1 MTTLTIP
8 KFEQNIIDRN
18 STNKQWYFFLQGLW
32 KGTPPAAEAAVSV
45 TASPMTYVAS
55 QRGFMVISGG
65 TVSAIAFS
73 RNGTT
78 FYSSGET
85 AGSFPLSFGDSL
97 KVTYTGA
104 PTMTFFPQ

>member
-1 MTTLTIP
+1 MTTLNIPTFDQKVVDKTI
-8 KFEQNIIDRN
+8 
-18 STNKQWYFFLQGLW
+18 TNKVWYFFWQGLW
-32 KGTPPAAEAAVSV
+32 KGTPPAPEASIAV

-55 QRGFMVISGG
+55 QKGFMVISGG

-78 FYSSGET
+78 FYTSGET
-85 AGSFPLSFGDSL
+85 AGSFPLSNYDSL
-97 KVTYTGA
+97 KVTYTVT

>member
-1 MTTLTIP
+1 VTTLTIP
-8 KFEQNIIDRN
+8 KFEQQIIDEKT
-18 STNKQWYFFLQGLW
+18 TNKQWYFFLQGLW

-45 TASPMTYVAS
+45 TVSPMTYVAT

-65 TVSAIAFS
+65 TISAIAFS
-73 RNGTT
+73 RDGTT

-85 AGSFPLSFGDSL
+85 AGSFPLSNGDSL
-97 KVTYTGA
+97 RVTYTVT